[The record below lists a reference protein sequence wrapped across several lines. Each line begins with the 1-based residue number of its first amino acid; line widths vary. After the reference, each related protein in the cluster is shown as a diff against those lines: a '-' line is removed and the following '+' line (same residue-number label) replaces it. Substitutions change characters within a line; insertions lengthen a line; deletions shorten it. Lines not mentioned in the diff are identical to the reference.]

1 MGYGSNITRQRK
13 AHGRETR
20 TIQQP
25 EEVLEVVH
33 AVLVSETTS
42 DPNNSSITQLV
53 LSWNSNVESGGFW
66 EDLHNVGHV
75 DVVGY
80 DNVRVIHNGVVTVI
94 SPQNELIFASCLDE
108 LES

>member
-53 LSWNSNVESGGFW
+53 LS
-66 EDLHNVGHV
+66 
-75 DVVGY
+75 
-80 DNVRVIHNGVVTVI
+80 
-94 SPQNELIFASCLDE
+94 
-108 LES
+108 